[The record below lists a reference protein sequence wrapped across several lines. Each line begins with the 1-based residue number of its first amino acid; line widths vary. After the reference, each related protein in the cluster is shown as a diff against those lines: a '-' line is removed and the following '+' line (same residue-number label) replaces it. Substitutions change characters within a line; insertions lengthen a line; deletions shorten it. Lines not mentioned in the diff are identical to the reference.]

1 MPGCAQPRRRRRVW
15 LFFVVPAGL
24 PYLTSLLSDR
34 TPRTFTGAG
43 VGARALTPQRQSAAV
58 AYASIT
64 TEVHQPLDAH
74 RDLATQVPFHGD
86 LADLAAD
93 RVEIRF
99 GQVLHFGAGLDAG
112 RFTDLLR
119 RRTADAVDVGQR
131 NDCVFVVWDVDT
143 GDSRHSISSV
153 KPCS

>member
-1 MPGCAQPRRRRRVW
+1 MPECAQHRRRRRVW

-34 TPRTFTGAG
+34 TPRTFAGAG

-64 TEVHQPLDAH
+64 TEVHQSLDAH
-74 RDLATQVPFHGD
+74 RDFAAQIPFDGD
-86 LADLAAD
+86 LADFASD
-93 RVEIRF
+93 RVEVCF
-99 GQVLHFGAGLDAG
+99 GQVLNLRARIHAG
-112 RFTDLLR
+112 RFADALR
-119 RRTADAVDVGQR
+119 RRAADAVDIGQR
-131 NDCVFVVWDVDT
+131 NDRVFVVWDVDT

-153 KPCS
+153 KPCP